1 MKRDT
6 VAVDCEKVNPK
17 IKENGW
23 SNASFSR
30 LVGKYP
36 SWYSEVKRGNTPPSP
51 EEAAKMC
58 ILLGVAPEEILTE
71 PADIE
76 LVKCLMEKN
85 AKKAPDPK
93 IEGMGAGRQAL
104 LAAVDDLTDE
114 QCEKLLGI
122 VLEAK
127 KVL

>member
-6 VAVDCEKVNPK
+6 VSVDCGKVNPM

-36 SWYSEVKRGNTPPSP
+36 SWYGEVKRGNNLPSP

-58 ILLGVAPEEILTE
+58 TLLGVEPKEILTE

-76 LVKCLMEKN
+76 LVKGLLEKD
-85 AKKAPDPK
+85 AKKAPG
-93 IEGMGAGRQAL
+93 INAEGLSAARKAL
-104 LAAVDDLTDE
+104 LDAVDGLTDE

-127 KVL
+127 RVL